1 MRISLAYIRILYYF
15 CSMKQL
21 LDDYIFSDVL
31 RYEGHCLI
39 YGKEE
44 DRLEIGGFLG
54 AAVLG
59 ALLSGTDEGRERSIF
74 LNIRDGRKEFFDRYE
89 DETLHENGGFFSK
102 EVQALSEAYME
113 INGDLSLLLSIC
125 GNDRLYDLAFGLMID
140 YMEKLVEEQV
150 GEHIYDAF
158 QWTTPF
164 AQWLFTAGYVETR
177 RQQLLAINWSDP
189 AGVYSLAEFIKM
201 PQEETEPTFVFDNER
216 AEDLLNGYYNWLM
229 AAIEQEAAV
238 YPDEKVQL
246 AALKEKVRK
255 HEPDYDFL
263 KPEMKSFTPE
273 QINLFRNWMNRWTE
287 FLNSKLKPEKQITFW
302 TKSVTEEQQEALLDY
317 LKIQERE
324 PQRYKC
330 LAVAVY
336 SLRQLGYITYT
347 ISVPSIVQWL
357 SKRLQNDYS
366 SKTGIYQ
373 FRRAWNELRRY
384 HPAVQDEVDHLA
396 EMGVRA
402 IK

>member
-1 MRISLAYIRILYYF
+1 
-15 CSMKQL
+15 MKHL
-21 LDDYIFSDVL
+21 LSDYIFDDSL

-125 GNDRLYDLAFGLMID
+125 GNERLYDLAFGLMMD

-150 GEHIYDAF
+150 GEHIYDVF

-164 AQWLFTAGYVETR
+164 AQWLFTAGFVETR
-177 RQQLLAINWSDP
+177 RQQLLAIDWSDP
-189 AGVYSLAEFIKM
+189 AGVYSLAEFINK
-201 PQEETEPTFVFDNER
+201 PQEEIEPTFVFENER

-229 AAIEQEAAV
+229 AAIEQEAAL
-238 YPDEKVQL
+238 YPDAKVQL
-246 AALKEKVRK
+246 AALKEKVRLN
-255 HEPDYDFL
+255 EPDYEFL
-263 KPEMKSFTPE
+263 KPEMKDFKAE
-273 QINLFRNWMNRWTE
+273 QINLFRKWMNQWTDFVKTKIE
-287 FLNSKLKPEKQITFW
+287 PPVSSKKKDIRQELFPDNITP
-302 TKSVTEEQQEALLDY
+302 
-317 LKIQERE
+317 I
-324 PQRYKC
+324 PQ
-330 LAVAVY
+330 
-336 SLRQLGYITYT
+336 S
-347 ISVPSIVQWL
+347 
-357 SKRLQNDYS
+357 NDYS
-366 SKTGIYQ
+366 AVREYIHDRSKYDAEFKKYQ
-373 FRRAWNELRRY
+373 KSHYLTDFCQQLTFIFDWPVEYNSLYKSLKRRLK
-384 HPAVQDEVDHLA
+384 HPKKDHLP
-396 EMGVRA
+396 
-402 IK
+402 K

>member
-59 ALLSGTDEGRERSIF
+59 ALLSGTDEGRERSIS

-246 AALKEKVRK
+246 AALKEKV
-255 HEPDYDFL
+255 
-263 KPEMKSFTPE
+263 
-273 QINLFRNWMNRWTE
+273 
-287 FLNSKLKPEKQITFW
+287 
-302 TKSVTEEQQEALLDY
+302 
-317 LKIQERE
+317 
-324 PQRYKC
+324 
-330 LAVAVY
+330 
-336 SLRQLGYITYT
+336 
-347 ISVPSIVQWL
+347 
-357 SKRLQNDYS
+357 
-366 SKTGIYQ
+366 
-373 FRRAWNELRRY
+373 
-384 HPAVQDEVDHLA
+384 
-396 EMGVRA
+396 
-402 IK
+402 

>member
-1 MRISLAYIRILYYF
+1 MRISLAYIRILYYL

-21 LDDYIFSDVL
+21 LDDYIFSDAL
-31 RYEGHCLI
+31 RYEGHRLI
-39 YGKEE
+39 YGKKE
-44 DRLEIGGFLG
+44 DRLVIGGFLG

-102 EVQALSEAYME
+102 EVQALSEDYME

-125 GNDRLYDLAFGLMID
+125 GNERLYDLAFGLMID

-150 GEHIYDAF
+150 GEHIYDAVP
-158 QWTTPF
+158 WTTPF
-164 AQWLFTAGYVETR
+164 AQWLFNAGYVETR

-189 AGVYSLAEFIKM
+189 AGVYSLAKFIQK
-201 PQEETEPTFVFDNER
+201 PQQETEPTFVFDNER

-229 AAIEQEAAV
+229 AAIEQEAAL
-238 YPDEKVQL
+238 YPDANVQL

-273 QINLFRNWMNRWTE
+273 QINLFRNWMNRWIDFVKEKIEPMPDVTKKKDIRQE
-287 FLNSKLKPEKQITFW
+287 LFL
-302 TKSVTEEQQEALLDY
+302 D
-317 LKIQERE
+317 
-324 PQRYKC
+324 
-330 LAVAVY
+330 
-336 SLRQLGYITYT
+336 T
-347 ISVPSIVQWL
+347 ISPIPPERNYVKVREYIIERCKYDKEFKNYFKAHKRTDFCDQLTLLFGWFVDPNAL
-357 SKRLQNDYS
+357 GKRLK
-366 SKTGIYQ
+366 SK
-373 FRRAWNELRRY
+373 A
-384 HPAVQDEVDHLA
+384 
-396 EMGVRA
+396 
-402 IK
+402 KK